1 MVFVIWK
8 NLEKS
13 LVFKTVRV
21 YQCSVK
27 VKNNYLYCHEKI
39 SLYADC
45 IFSAWERL
53 SSRDEISQAVL
64 LIAAGKPL
72 PRLLSASVE

>member
-1 MVFVIWK
+1 MLFVSGK
-8 NLEKS
+8 HLEKS
-13 LVFKTVRV
+13 VLLEAVRV

-27 VKNNYLYCHEKI
+27 VKNDYLYCHEKI
-39 SLYADC
+39 PLYADC